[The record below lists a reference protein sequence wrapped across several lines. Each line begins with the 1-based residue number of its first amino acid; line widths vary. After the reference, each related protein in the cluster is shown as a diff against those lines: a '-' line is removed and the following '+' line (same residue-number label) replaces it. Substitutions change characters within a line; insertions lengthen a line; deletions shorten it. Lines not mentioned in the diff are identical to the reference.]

1 MEKLFPQVCFSTKE
15 EYLECQE
22 EFVNADDRESN
33 MVFSSN
39 SNEIEEDDG
48 NEELQVP
55 SDDDGATGNKPNINF
70 LSSINWT
77 IEGVETKSSDEE
89 FENLRDKDL
98 DNTTQQVHQNHDFF
112 SQREGVRDDMD
123 DNLDL
128 FNLKSLSSDE
138 FNEDLLNFKTSGES
152 NGHLF
157 NLDDLDSDSDSD
169 DPFNN
174 VDLLNLGNGQQN
186 QGVSSQP
193 TSHIS
198 VVDDMGVDLLN
209 LSPAGSKDSQN
220 VDLVS
225 GTEKSPH
232 RKMKRN
238 KSADDVLSPGL
249 HEDDEFF
256 NQMGSRSSSSSR
268 ENVTS
273 FIVAGA
279 DSATFDP
286 FQTTRTKS
294 PDLPTGGSGSEPA
307 SPDLFDPFSSES
319 PSTKLSDKF
328 DLFGAEPGQ
337 SNSSAETFPPF
348 STKNNGS
355 NLNSFDPFGKTSA
368 EQDLFGI
375 GGSQVPTASVQAPT
389 QSDTDLF
396 GDWGDSSSETLQPS
410 KVPSPNPQKKPTS
423 PAPQNKPSDP
433 FSDFGNLTSN
443 LPKFPSA
450 QTFKPS
456 TSTSP
461 KPQRK
466 PGPSTSANPSWSRP
480 AQQPSWQPGAKLSS
494 SAKVPQKPN
503 YAPSYS
509 MSGSSGVFGNY
520 GQKWSAPKPV
530 GQNEF
535 SDILNAQGFNRPAA
549 QGAQTL
555 SSLKKEQNKPDDPI
569 KAKVNE
575 WSEGK
580 RGNIRALLCSLHLI
594 LWEGEDRWKP
604 CGMHNLVQ
612 PEQVKKW
619 YRKAV
624 LSVHP
629 DKLTGSPEEPLARAI
644 FMELND
650 AWAIFEKEGSKPLL

>member
-1 MEKLFPQVCFSTKE
+1 MW
-15 EYLECQE
+15 
-22 EFVNADDRESN
+22 
-33 MVFSSN
+33 
-39 SNEIEEDDG
+39 I
-48 NEELQVP
+48 
-55 SDDDGATGNKPNINF
+55 
-70 LSSINWT
+70 LS
-77 IEGVETKSSDEE
+77 VEQK
-89 FENLRDKDL
+89 
-98 DNTTQQVHQNHDFF
+98 
-112 SQREGVRDDMD
+112 
-123 DNLDL
+123 
-128 FNLKSLSSDE
+128 
-138 FNEDLLNFKTSGES
+138 
-152 NGHLF
+152 
-157 NLDDLDSDSDSD
+157 
-169 DPFNN
+169 
-174 VDLLNLGNGQQN
+174 
-186 QGVSSQP
+186 
-193 TSHIS
+193 
-198 VVDDMGVDLLN
+198 
-209 LSPAGSKDSQN
+209 
-220 VDLVS
+220 
-225 GTEKSPH
+225 KSPH

-443 LPKFPSA
+443 LPKFSSA

-530 GQNEF
+530 GRNEF